1 MTDHILADM
10 KLRCNP
16 LQGVF
21 FMSATIHT
29 QDASVSSPVVLSH
42 TDQIPF
48 LFSAIP
54 YQLIDDEVFGDL
66 KGSHVKLILAIDRF
80 RNLKLKQR
88 KSDQM
93 LLSGWTIAISQQVL
107 ADKCKLRR
115 PTVNKLVEE
124 LIELGLLEKELVGR
138 SKKYR
143 YRLTFYDV
151 TSKQVWEMK
160 SNGIQDEEIHRMKQ
174 EIEELKQQIDD
185 VVETGSSCREN
196 EQTCV
201 GNSDIHIKDNLK
213 DINITS
219 SSYNSKSGNQ
229 QQLEFD
235 QGVSGSSVIS
245 PNVSYDD
252 DIREL
257 TEYWYLSKKARCY
270 GHHHQYRLH
279 NFKGCVQDLIDHY
292 QFDRQKSIEIL
303 KTCIELHSDTP
314 DTPNW
319 YIKHHHGLEYLN
331 IAMAQ
336 GANNPAMADGS
347 SLHQDAKQQLHQY
360 LRTYIQPL
368 LRVGKPLDLKDILDH
383 VTIRKPKLVQQLGTK
398 QVQYMVQDLL
408 DITD

>member
-1 MTDHILADM
+1 
-10 KLRCNP
+10 
-16 LQGVF
+16 
-21 FMSATIHT
+21 MSTVRI
-29 QDASVSSPVVLSH
+29 QDAIASSPVSLSP
-42 TDQIPF
+42 DNQIPF

-54 YQLIDDEVFGDL
+54 YQLIDSEVFGDL
-66 KGSHVKLILAIDRF
+66 KGSHIKLILAIDRF

-88 KSDQM
+88 KSDQV
-93 LLSGWTIAISQQVL
+93 LLSGWTISISQQVL
-107 ADKCKLRR
+107 ADKCKLQR

-124 LIELGLLEKELVGR
+124 LIDLGLLEKELVGR

-151 TSKQVWEMK
+151 TSKQVWEMQ

-185 VVETGSSCREN
+185 VVEVEQDPSDDTCREN

-201 GNSDIHIKDNLK
+201 ENSDRHIKDNLK

-219 SSYNSKSGNQ
+219 SSTSNLKSENQ

-235 QGVSGSSVIS
+235 QGTSGSSVTS
-245 PNVSYDD
+245 QNASYGDD
-252 DIREL
+252 VREL
-257 TEYWYLSKKARCY
+257 TEYWYLHKKARCY
-270 GHHHQYRLH
+270 GSHHQYRLH

-319 YIKHHHGLEYLN
+319 YIKHHKGLEYLN
-331 IAMAQ
+331 MAISRIVK
-336 GANNPAMADGS
+336 NTSVPVIDNES
-347 SLHQDAKQQLHQY
+347 SRRIQEY

-368 LRVGKPLDLKDILDH
+368 HKAGKVFTEKSILDRIEARLGRDLELMGEDAVLDLIEQ
-383 VTIRKPKLVQQLGTK
+383 VLGN
-398 QVQYMVQDLL
+398 
-408 DITD
+408 IGGNRA

>member
-1 MTDHILADM
+1 
-10 KLRCNP
+10 
-16 LQGVF
+16 
-21 FMSATIHT
+21 MSTVRI
-29 QDASVSSPVVLSH
+29 QDAIASSPVSLSP
-42 TDQIPF
+42 DNQIPF

-54 YQLIDDEVFGDL
+54 YQLIDSEVFGDL
-66 KGSHVKLILAIDRF
+66 KGSHIKLILAIDRF

-88 KSDQM
+88 KSDQV
-93 LLSGWTIAISQQVL
+93 LLSGWTISISQQVL
-107 ADKCKLRR
+107 ADKCKLQR
-115 PTVNKLVEE
+115 PTVNKLIEE
-124 LIELGLLEKELVGR
+124 LIDLGLLEKEMVGR

-151 TSKQVWEMK
+151 TSKQVWEMQ

-185 VVETGSSCREN
+185 VVEVEQDPSDDTCREN

-201 GNSDIHIKDNLK
+201 ENSDRHIKDNLK

-219 SSYNSKSGNQ
+219 SSTSNLKSENQ

-235 QGVSGSSVIS
+235 QGTSGSSVTS
-245 PNVSYDD
+245 QNDSYDD

-257 TEYWYLSKKARCY
+257 TEYWYLHKKARCY
-270 GHHHQYRLH
+270 GSHHQYRLH

-319 YIKHHHGLEYLN
+319 YIKHHKGLEYLN
-331 IAMAQ
+331 MAISRVVK
-336 GANNPAMADGS
+336 NTSVPVIDNES
-347 SLHQDAKQQLHQY
+347 SRRIQEY

-368 LRVGKPLDLKDILDH
+368 HKAGKVFTEKSILDRIEARLGRDLELMGEDAVLDLIEQ
-383 VTIRKPKLVQQLGTK
+383 VLGN
-398 QVQYMVQDLL
+398 
-408 DITD
+408 IGGNRA

>member
-1 MTDHILADM
+1 MTTVQI
-10 KLRCNP
+10 
-16 LQGVF
+16 
-21 FMSATIHT
+21 
-29 QDASVSSPVVLSH
+29 QDVTPSSPVSLSPTH
-42 TDQIPF
+42 QIPF

-54 YQLIDDEVFGDL
+54 YQLIDSEVFGDL
-66 KGSHVKLILAIDRF
+66 KGSHIKLILAIDRF

-88 KSDQM
+88 KSDQV
-93 LLSGWTIAISQQVL
+93 LLSGWTISISQQVL
-107 ADKCKLRR
+107 ADKCKLQR
-115 PTVNKLVEE
+115 PTVNKLIEE
-124 LIELGLLEKELVGR
+124 LIDLGLLEKELVGR

-151 TSKQVWEMK
+151 TSKQVFEMQ
-160 SNGIQDEEIHRMKQ
+160 SNGIQTEEIHQMKQ
-174 EIEELKQQIDD
+174 EIDELKQQIDN
-185 VVETGSSCREN
+185 VVEDGSNCREN

-219 SSYNSKSGNQ
+219 SSTSNLKSENQ

-235 QGVSGSSVIS
+235 QGTSGSSVTS
-245 PNVSYDD
+245 QNASYDD

-270 GHHHQYRLH
+270 GHHHQYRLQ

-319 YIKHHHGLEYLN
+319 YIKHHKGLEYLN
-331 IAMAQ
+331 MAISRIT
-336 GANNPAMADGS
+336 GNTSTPVSDNES
-347 SLHQDAKQQLHQY
+347 SQRIQDY
-360 LRTYIQPL
+360 LRTYILPL
-368 LRVGKPLDLKDILDH
+368 HKAGKVFTAKSILDRLESRLGRDLELMGEDAVLDL
-383 VTIRKPKLVQQLGTK
+383 VEQVLGN
-398 QVQYMVQDLL
+398 
-408 DITD
+408 IN

>member
-1 MTDHILADM
+1 
-10 KLRCNP
+10 
-16 LQGVF
+16 
-21 FMSATIHT
+21 MSTVQI
-29 QDASVSSPVVLSH
+29 QDVAPSSPVSLSS
-42 TDQIPF
+42 DNQIPF

-54 YQLIDDEVFGDL
+54 YQLIDSEAFGDL
-66 KGSHVKLILAIDRF
+66 KGSHIKLILAIDRF

-88 KSDQM
+88 KSDQV
-93 LLSGWTIAISQQVL
+93 LLSGWTISISQQVL
-107 ADKCKLRR
+107 ADKCKLQR

-124 LIELGLLEKELVGR
+124 LIDLGLLEKELVGR

-151 TSKQVWEMK
+151 TSKQVWEMQ

-185 VVETGSSCREN
+185 VVEVEQDPSDDTCREN

-201 GNSDIHIKDNLK
+201 ENSDRHIKDNLK

-219 SSYNSKSGNQ
+219 SSTSNLKSENQ

-235 QGVSGSSVIS
+235 QGTSGSSVTS
-245 PNVSYDD
+245 QNDSYDD

-257 TEYWYLSKKARCY
+257 TEYWYLHKKARCY
-270 GHHHQYRLH
+270 GSHHQYRLH

-319 YIKHHHGLEYLN
+319 YIKHHKGLEYLN
-331 IAMAQ
+331 MAISRIVK
-336 GANNPAMADGS
+336 NTSVPVIDNES
-347 SLHQDAKQQLHQY
+347 SRRIQEY

-368 LRVGKPLDLKDILDH
+368 HKAGKVFTEKSILDRIEARLGRDLELMGEDAVLDLIEQ
-383 VTIRKPKLVQQLGTK
+383 VLGN
-398 QVQYMVQDLL
+398 
-408 DITD
+408 IGGNRA

>member
-1 MTDHILADM
+1 
-10 KLRCNP
+10 
-16 LQGVF
+16 
-21 FMSATIHT
+21 MSTVRI
-29 QDASVSSPVVLSH
+29 QDAIASSPVSLSP
-42 TDQIPF
+42 DNQIPF

-54 YQLIDDEVFGDL
+54 YQLIDSEVFGDL
-66 KGSHVKLILAIDRF
+66 KGSHIKLILAIDRF

-88 KSDQM
+88 KSDQV
-93 LLSGWTIAISQQVL
+93 LLSGWTISISQQVL
-107 ADKCKLRR
+107 ADKCKLQR

-124 LIELGLLEKELVGR
+124 LIDLGLLEKELVGR

-151 TSKQVWEMK
+151 TSKQVWEMQ

-185 VVETGSSCREN
+185 VVEVEQDPSDDTCREN

-201 GNSDIHIKDNLK
+201 ENSDRHIKDNLK

-219 SSYNSKSGNQ
+219 SSTSNLKSENQ

-235 QGVSGSSVIS
+235 QGTSGSSVTS
-245 PNVSYDD
+245 QNDSYDD

-257 TEYWYLSKKARCY
+257 TEYWYLHKKARCY
-270 GHHHQYRLH
+270 GSHHQYRLH

-319 YIKHHHGLEYLN
+319 YIKHHQGLEYLN
-331 IAMAQ
+331 MAISRVVK
-336 GANNPAMADGS
+336 NTSVPVIDNES
-347 SLHQDAKQQLHQY
+347 SRRIQEY

-368 LRVGKPLDLKDILDH
+368 HKAGKVFTEKSILDRIEARLGRDLELMGEDAVLDLIEQ
-383 VTIRKPKLVQQLGTK
+383 VLGNIGGNR
-398 QVQYMVQDLL
+398 V
-408 DITD
+408 

>member
-1 MTDHILADM
+1 MTTVH
-10 KLRCNP
+10 
-16 LQGVF
+16 V
-21 FMSATIHT
+21 
-29 QDASVSSPVVLSH
+29 QDVVSSSPVSLSP
-42 TDQIPF
+42 DNQIPF

-54 YQLIDDEVFGDL
+54 YQLIDSEVFGDL
-66 KGSHVKLILAIDRF
+66 KGSHIKLILAIDRF

-88 KSDQM
+88 KSDQV
-93 LLSGWTIAISQQVL
+93 LLSGWTISISQQVL
-107 ADKCKLRR
+107 ADKCKLQR
-115 PTVNKLVEE
+115 PTVNKLIEE
-124 LIELGLLEKELVGR
+124 LIDLGLLEKEMVGR

-160 SNGIQDEEIHRMKQ
+160 SNGIQDEEIHQMKQ

-185 VVETGSSCREN
+185 VVETGDTCREN
-196 EQTCV
+196 EPSCV

-219 SSYNSKSGNQ
+219 SSSYSLKSENQ

-235 QGVSGSSVIS
+235 QEASGSSVTS
-245 PNVSYDD
+245 QNASYDD

-257 TEYWYLSKKARCY
+257 TEYWYLHKKTRCY
-270 GHHHQYRLH
+270 GHHHQYRLQ

-319 YIKHHHGLEYLN
+319 YIKHHKGLEYLN
-331 IAMAQ
+331 MAISRVT
-336 GANNPAMADGS
+336 GNTSTPVTNNES
-347 SLHQDAKQQLHQY
+347 SRRIQEY
-360 LRTYIQPL
+360 LRVYILPL
-368 LRVGKPLDLKDILDH
+368 QKSGKVFTEKSILDRLESRLGRDLEMMGEDA
-383 VTIRKPKLVQQLGTK
+383 VLGLVEQVLGNIGGNRT
-398 QVQYMVQDLL
+398 
-408 DITD
+408 

>member
-1 MTDHILADM
+1 
-10 KLRCNP
+10 
-16 LQGVF
+16 
-21 FMSATIHT
+21 MSTVRI
-29 QDASVSSPVVLSH
+29 QDAIASSPVSLSP
-42 TDQIPF
+42 DNQIPF

-54 YQLIDDEVFGDL
+54 YQLIDSEVFGDL
-66 KGSHVKLILAIDRF
+66 KGSHIKLILAIDRF

-88 KSDQM
+88 KSDQV
-93 LLSGWTIAISQQVL
+93 LLSGWTISISQQVL
-107 ADKCKLRR
+107 ADKCKLQR

-124 LIELGLLEKELVGR
+124 LIDLGLLEKELVGR

-151 TSKQVWEMK
+151 TSKQVWEMQ

-185 VVETGSSCREN
+185 VVEVEQDPSDDTCREN

-201 GNSDIHIKDNLK
+201 ENSDRHIKDNLK

-219 SSYNSKSGNQ
+219 SSTSNLKSENQ

-235 QGVSGSSVIS
+235 QGTSGSSVTS
-245 PNVSYDD
+245 QNDSYDD

-257 TEYWYLSKKARCY
+257 TEYWYLHKKARCY
-270 GHHHQYRLH
+270 GSHHQYRLH

-319 YIKHHHGLEYLN
+319 YIKHHKGLEYLN
-331 IAMAQ
+331 MAISRIVK
-336 GANNPAMADGS
+336 NTSVPVIDNES
-347 SLHQDAKQQLHQY
+347 SRRIQEY

-368 LRVGKPLDLKDILDH
+368 HKAGKVFTEKSILDRIEARLGRDLELMGEDAVLDLIEQ
-383 VTIRKPKLVQQLGTK
+383 VLGN
-398 QVQYMVQDLL
+398 
-408 DITD
+408 IGGNRA

>member
-1 MTDHILADM
+1 
-10 KLRCNP
+10 
-16 LQGVF
+16 
-21 FMSATIHT
+21 MSTVRI
-29 QDASVSSPVVLSH
+29 QDAIASSPVSLSP
-42 TDQIPF
+42 DNQIPF

-54 YQLIDDEVFGDL
+54 YQLIDSEVFGDL
-66 KGSHVKLILAIDRF
+66 KGSHIKLILAIDRF

-88 KSDQM
+88 KSDQV
-93 LLSGWTIAISQQVL
+93 LLSGWTISISQQVL
-107 ADKCKLRR
+107 ADKCKLQR

-124 LIELGLLEKELVGR
+124 LIDLGLLEKELVGR

-151 TSKQVWEMK
+151 TSKQVWEMQ

-185 VVETGSSCREN
+185 VVETGDTCREN

-201 GNSDIHIKDNLK
+201 ENSDRHIKDNLK

-219 SSYNSKSGNQ
+219 SSYNSKSENQ

-235 QGVSGSSVIS
+235 QRTSGVSVTFQ
-245 PNVSYDD
+245 NTSYGD

-257 TEYWYLSKKARCY
+257 TEYWYLNKKTRCY

-279 NFKGCVQDLIDHY
+279 NFKRCVQDLIDHY

-319 YIKHHHGLEYLN
+319 YIKHHKGLEYLN
-331 IAMAQ
+331 MAISRVVK
-336 GANNPAMADGS
+336 NTSVPVIDNES
-347 SLHQDAKQQLHQY
+347 SRRIQEY

-368 LRVGKPLDLKDILDH
+368 HKAGKVFTEKSILDRIEARLGRDLELMGEDAVLDLIEQ
-383 VTIRKPKLVQQLGTK
+383 VLGN
-398 QVQYMVQDLL
+398 
-408 DITD
+408 IGGNRA

>member
-1 MTDHILADM
+1 MT
-10 KLRCNP
+10 
-16 LQGVF
+16 
-21 FMSATIHT
+21 ATIHT
-29 QDASVSSPVVLSH
+29 QDVNASPLALSH

-88 KSDQM
+88 KSDQV

-107 ADKCKLRR
+107 ADKCKLQR

-151 TSKQVWEMK
+151 SSQQVREMK
-160 SNGIQDEEIHRMKQ
+160 SRKVEGIIHDEEMQRMKQ
-174 EIEELKQQIDD
+174 EIEELKQRIDY
-185 VVETGSSCREN
+185 VVETEEDPSDETCPEN

-201 GNSDIHIKDNLK
+201 GDSDIHIKDNLK

-219 SSYNSKSGNQ
+219 SSLTDNYQSQ

-235 QGVSGSSVIS
+235 QGASES
-245 PNVSYDD
+245 PVTPQKASYDD
-252 DIREL
+252 DVREL
-257 TEYWYLSKKARCY
+257 TEYWYLHKKARCY
-270 GHHHQYRLH
+270 GSHHQYRLQ
-279 NFKGCVQDLIDHY
+279 NFKGCVAALVTDYNLN
-292 QFDRQKSIEIL
+292 RQQAIEVL
-303 KTCIELHSDTP
+303 KACIQLHVDTP

-319 YIKHHHGLEYLN
+319 YLKHHQGLEYLN
-331 IAMAQ
+331 MAMAQ
-336 GANNPAMADGS
+336 VTNNPVIAEGS
-347 SLHQDAKQQLHQY
+347 SVHQEAKQQLHSY
-360 LRTYIQPL
+360 LRTNIQPL
-368 LRVGKPLDLKDILDH
+368 MQTGKPLDLKDILH
-383 VTIRKPKLVQQLGTK
+383 RVNIRKPKLVQQLGTQ
-398 QVQYMVQDLL
+398 QVQHMVQMLL
-408 DITD
+408 DQ

>member
-1 MTDHILADM
+1 
-10 KLRCNP
+10 
-16 LQGVF
+16 
-21 FMSATIHT
+21 MSTVRI
-29 QDASVSSPVVLSH
+29 QDAIASSPVSLSP
-42 TDQIPF
+42 DNQIPF

-54 YQLIDDEVFGDL
+54 YQLIDSEVFGDL
-66 KGSHVKLILAIDRF
+66 KGSHIKLILAIDRF

-88 KSDQM
+88 KSDQV
-93 LLSGWTIAISQQVL
+93 LLSGWTISISQQVL
-107 ADKCKLRR
+107 ADKCKLQR

-124 LIELGLLEKELVGR
+124 LIDLGLLEKELVGR

-151 TSKQVWEMK
+151 TSKQVWEMQ

-185 VVETGSSCREN
+185 VVETGDTCREN

-201 GNSDIHIKDNLK
+201 ENSDRHIKDNLK

-219 SSYNSKSGNQ
+219 SSSKLKSENQ

-235 QGVSGSSVIS
+235 QGTSD
-245 PNVSYDD
+245 SYDD

-257 TEYWYLSKKARCY
+257 TEYWYLNKKTRCY

-279 NFKGCVQDLIDHY
+279 NFKRCVQDLIDHY

-319 YIKHHHGLEYLN
+319 YIKHHKGLEYLN
-331 IAMAQ
+331 MAISRVVK
-336 GANNPAMADGS
+336 NTSVPVIDNES
-347 SLHQDAKQQLHQY
+347 SRRIQEY

-368 LRVGKPLDLKDILDH
+368 HKAGKVFTEKSILDRIEARLGRDLELMGEDAVLDLIEQ
-383 VTIRKPKLVQQLGTK
+383 VLGN
-398 QVQYMVQDLL
+398 
-408 DITD
+408 IGGNRA

>member
-1 MTDHILADM
+1 MSTVQ
-10 KLRCNP
+10 
-16 LQGVF
+16 LQDV
-21 FMSATIHT
+21 TP
-29 QDASVSSPVVLSH
+29 SSPVSLSP
-42 TDQIPF
+42 DNQIPF

-54 YQLIDDEVFGDL
+54 YQLIDSEAFGDL
-66 KGSHVKLILAIDRF
+66 KGSHIKLILAIDRF

-88 KSDQM
+88 KSDQV
-93 LLSGWTIAISQQVL
+93 LLSGWTISISQQVL
-107 ADKCKLRR
+107 ADKCKLQR

-124 LIELGLLEKELVGR
+124 LIDLGLLEKELVGR

-151 TSKQVWEMK
+151 TSKQVWEMQ

-185 VVETGSSCREN
+185 VVETGDTCREN

-201 GNSDIHIKDNLK
+201 ENSDIHIKDKIK

-219 SSYNSKSGNQ
+219 SSYNSKSENQ

-235 QGVSGSSVIS
+235 QRTSGVSVTFQ
-245 PNVSYDD
+245 NTSYGD

-257 TEYWYLSKKARCY
+257 TEYWYLNKKTRCY

-279 NFKGCVQDLIDHY
+279 NFKGCIQDLIDHY

-319 YIKHHHGLEYLN
+319 YIKHHQGLEYLN
-331 IAMAQ
+331 MAISRVVK
-336 GANNPAMADGS
+336 NTSVPVIDNES
-347 SLHQDAKQQLHQY
+347 SRRIQDY
-360 LRTYIQPL
+360 LRTYILPL
-368 LRVGKPLDLKDILDH
+368 HKAGKVFTEKSILDRLKSRLGRDLEMMGEDVVLDL
-383 VTIRKPKLVQQLGTK
+383 VEQVLGNTGGNRG
-398 QVQYMVQDLL
+398 V
-408 DITD
+408 

>member
-1 MTDHILADM
+1 MT
-10 KLRCNP
+10 
-16 LQGVF
+16 
-21 FMSATIHT
+21 ATVHT
-29 QDASVSSPVVLSH
+29 QNVSASPLALSH

-88 KSDQM
+88 KSDHV

-107 ADKCKLRR
+107 ADKCKLQR

-151 TSKQVWEMK
+151 TSQQVREMK
-160 SNGIQDEEIHRMKQ
+160 SRKVEGIIHDEEMQRMKQ
-174 EIEELKQQIDD
+174 EIEELKQRIDY
-185 VVETGSSCREN
+185 VVETEQDPSDDTCPEN
-196 EQTCV
+196 EQICV
-201 GNSDIHIKDNLK
+201 GDSDIHIKDNLREN
-213 DINITS
+213 INITS
-219 SSYNSKSGNQ
+219 TSSLADMPEIQ

-235 QGVSGSSVIS
+235 QGASGSSVTS
-245 PNVSYDD
+245 QDASYDD

-270 GHHHQYRLH
+270 GHHHQYRLQ

-319 YIKHHHGLEYLN
+319 YIKHHKGLEYLN
-331 IAMAQ
+331 MAISRIT
-336 GANNPAMADGS
+336 GNTSVPVSDDES
-347 SLHQDAKQQLHQY
+347 SRRIQDY
-360 LRTYIQPL
+360 LRTYILPL
-368 LRVGKPLDLKDILDH
+368 HKSGKVFTEKSILERLKARVGRDLELVGEDAVLDLIEQ
-383 VTIRKPKLVQQLGTK
+383 VLG
-398 QVQYMVQDLL
+398 
-408 DITD
+408 

>member
-1 MTDHILADM
+1 
-10 KLRCNP
+10 
-16 LQGVF
+16 
-21 FMSATIHT
+21 MSTVRI
-29 QDASVSSPVVLSH
+29 QDAIASSPVSLSP
-42 TDQIPF
+42 DNQIPF

-54 YQLIDDEVFGDL
+54 YQLIDSEVFGDL
-66 KGSHVKLILAIDRF
+66 KGSHIKLILAIDRF

-88 KSDQM
+88 KSDQV
-93 LLSGWTIAISQQVL
+93 LLSGWTISISQQVL
-107 ADKCKLRR
+107 ADKCKLQR

-124 LIELGLLEKELVGR
+124 LIDLGLLEKELVGR

-151 TSKQVWEMK
+151 TSKQVWEMQ

-185 VVETGSSCREN
+185 VVEVEQDPSDDTCREN

-201 GNSDIHIKDNLK
+201 ENSDRHIKDNLK

-219 SSYNSKSGNQ
+219 SSTSNLKSENQ

-235 QGVSGSSVIS
+235 QGTSGSSVTS
-245 PNVSYDD
+245 QNDSYDD

-257 TEYWYLSKKARCY
+257 TEYWYLHKKARCY
-270 GHHHQYRLH
+270 GSHHQYRLH

-319 YIKHHHGLEYLN
+319 YIKHHQGLEYLN
-331 IAMAQ
+331 MAISRVVK
-336 GANNPAMADGS
+336 NTSVPVIDNES
-347 SLHQDAKQQLHQY
+347 SRRIQEY

-368 LRVGKPLDLKDILDH
+368 HKAGKVFTEKSILDRIEARLGRDLELMGEDAVLDLIEQ
-383 VTIRKPKLVQQLGTK
+383 VLGN
-398 QVQYMVQDLL
+398 
-408 DITD
+408 IGGNRA